1 MESIKNWFQDWSD
14 ACEYAK
20 ECTPDLSFIAPPEPF
35 SALASIAAVCFLI
48 WWWNERSAKPARSVE
63 QQTATDGLEQSAGYV
78 GELTAAFDRMTASAP
93 EKKAA

>member
-20 ECTPDLSFIAPPEPF
+20 ECAPDMSFLAEPYT
-35 SALASIAAVCFLI
+35 ALASIAAVCFLF
-48 WWWNERSAKPARSVE
+48 WWWNERGVRALPATQAEPSAS
-63 QQTATDGLEQSAGYV
+63 V
-78 GELTAAFDRMTASAP
+78 GELTSLLQRARAFASGP